1 MSQASPIWSTGMIAF
16 VRFVIRFSTSA
27 GSALKVR
34 GSISQK
40 TTVAPV

>member
-1 MSQASPIWSTGMIAF
+1 MIALVF
-16 VRFVIRFSTSA
+16 FVIRLSMSA